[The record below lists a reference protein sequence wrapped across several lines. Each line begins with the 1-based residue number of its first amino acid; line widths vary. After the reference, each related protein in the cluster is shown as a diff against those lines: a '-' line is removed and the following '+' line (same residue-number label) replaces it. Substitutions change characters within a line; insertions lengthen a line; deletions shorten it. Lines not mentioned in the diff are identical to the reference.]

1 MDGFFVAKFK
11 KVSNDIPTT
20 MNDNDGDE
28 RDDRVKNE
36 TNRQRDYKNKHA
48 LVEKEEDEDI
58 DMEENDEQDD
68 EEEIHQALMSSKSK
82 KTKFNDEIKGRIEP
96 TKNST
101 SLKKEHL
108 IKPSSSSSLSNPTK
122 LVAAPA
128 LSVTQLGAQI
138 AETAAN
144 SRTKN
149 KRLPAE
155 RTTPAEIEMQRK
167 ISDLVFSKSTS
178 TTSSAGYTSAIMSG
192 GSGLSTLDKKS
203 MKSSSSMRS
212 SSALVNDDEENKI
225 DPSSLGGVGKE
236 EGSGDV
242 FDFLKPGEKIHSK
255 KRKAGKK
262 VAAQKEAK
270 RSTSSSS
277 SSGLK
282 KK

>member
-1 MDGFFVAKFK
+1 MQYFNEELFK
-11 KVSNDIPTT
+11 I
-20 MNDNDGDE
+20 
-28 RDDRVKNE
+28 DDK
-36 TNRQRDYKNKHA
+36 
-48 LVEKEEDEDI
+48 
-58 DMEENDEQDD
+58 
-68 EEEIHQALMSSKSK
+68 EEIHQALMSSKSK
-82 KTKFNDEIKGRIEP
+82 KTKFNDEIKGRREP

-108 IKPSSSSSLSNPTK
+108 IKPSSSSSSLSNPTK

-270 RSTSSSS
+270 RSSSSS
-277 SSGLK
+277 SLSGLK